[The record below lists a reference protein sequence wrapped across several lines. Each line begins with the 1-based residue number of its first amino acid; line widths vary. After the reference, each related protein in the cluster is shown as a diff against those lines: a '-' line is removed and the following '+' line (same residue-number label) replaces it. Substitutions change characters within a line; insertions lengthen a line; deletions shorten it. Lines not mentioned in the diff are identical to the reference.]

1 MSRGKWTIFKKISAP
16 KDAQQKGHGGRSGR
30 ATEGAVEGPRRT
42 QRKGHGKGAAEGPRR
57 AQQKVTGRT
66 QEKGAEGALPPPP
79 PAVLWALEIHW
90 VYCFSR
96 LERVSSSTP
105 FWNTW
110 HVAA

>member
-16 KDAQQKGHGGRSGR
+16 KDAQQKGHGGRSRR
-30 ATEGAVEGPRRT
+30 ATED
-42 QRKGHGKGAAEGPRR
+42 AAEGPRR